1 MQGFAAACVGLYM
14 HALETCPSASS
25 SLPRILDVTADIV
38 ADVLAV
44 DTPRLQLRALQRD
57 DAAAVELLRT
67 CDDAPTWLH
76 VPFAVMAAATEEG
89 SRLAFVMRSHAT
101 GEVVGMVAITRAA
114 NQCAID
120 CYVAPT
126 HVRRGYAREAVT
138 ALARVALAG
147 T

>member
-1 MQGFAAACVGLYM
+1 MQGFAAACVCLYM

-25 SLPRILDVTADIV
+25 SLPRILDVAADIV

-44 DTPRLQLRALQRD
+44 DTPRLQLRAVQPS
-57 DAAAVELLRT
+57 DASMVAILAKH
-67 CDDAPTWLH
+67 DDAPTWIH
-76 VPFAVMAAATEEG
+76 VPFAVMVAATDEG
-89 SRLAFVMRSHAT
+89 SRLSFVMRSHAT
-101 GEVVGMVAITRAA
+101 GEVIGMVAITRAA